1 MSHSIPQMP
10 RARGSSGSRNKDQF
24 LFTISRSGTR
34 TRANQTCNDDLK
46 GRRMAVAAR
55 ESFKRKT
62 HLRRCV
68 GEAPGAC
75 SLSWLLRL
83 ALALFLVGPTQ
94 ARAQADAPPHDYL
107 DLGPHLIVA
116 PGFGSTTEFRDL
128 LLQKSASL
136 RLAGTATYRGWS
148 LSGALDQSTQS
159 AEPRA
164 YELLATYSHKLPY
177 VDLHIGIARARIDG
191 IYSSGCTAASLTA
204 SSNSLSSTKLDLTVQ
219 NDLSGTCRL
228 VSIGGSQV
236 MWRSGIHQIDFR
248 ASANSWKTDVLKTD
262 GWSIRL
268 MGRSQLDANQSLHYH
283 VGYISSSLN
292 QGTLQ
297 SRPSGATVGIN
308 YVWEFR

>member
-1 MSHSIPQMP
+1 MAIAGRKSIKLNTNS
-10 RARGSSGSRNKDQF
+10 RGHPNPVPGSF
-24 LFTISRSGTR
+24 L
-34 TRANQTCNDDLK
+34 
-46 GRRMAVAAR
+46 
-55 ESFKRKT
+55 
-62 HLRRCV
+62 
-68 GEAPGAC
+68 
-75 SLSWLLRL
+75 LSWLTRF
-83 ALALFLVGPTQ
+83 ALALTVVGPSQ
-94 ARAQADAPPHDYL
+94 AVAQADAPPRDYL
-107 DLGPHLIVA
+107 DLGPHFVVA

-128 LLQKSASL
+128 LLQKSASA

-148 LSGALDQSTQS
+148 LSGALDQSIQS

-177 VDLHIGIARARIDG
+177 VDLHIGIVHARIDG

-204 SSNSLSSTKLDLTVQ
+204 SSNSLSSTKLDITVQ

-228 VSIGGSQV
+228 VSIGASQV
-236 MWRSGIHQIDFR
+236 MWRGGIHQIDFR
-248 ASANSWKTDVLKTD
+248 VSANSWKTDVLKTD

-268 MGRSQLDANQSLHYH
+268 MGRSQLNANQSLHYH
-283 VGYISSSLN
+283 VGYIDSSLN

>member
-1 MSHSIPQMP
+1 MTVTASKS
-10 RARGSSGSRNKDQF
+10 
-24 LFTISRSGTR
+24 
-34 TRANQTCNDDLK
+34 LK
-46 GRRMAVAAR
+46 KRCTSDAVLIN
-55 ESFKRKT
+55 FF
-62 HLRRCV
+62 
-68 GEAPGAC
+68 G
-75 SLSWLLRL
+75 SLSSPPWKISL
-83 ALALFLVGPTQ
+83 AFGLVVTGTSQ
-94 ARAQADAPPHDYL
+94 ASAQADAPPHDFS
-107 DLGPHLIVA
+107 DLGPHFIIASGLGI
-116 PGFGSTTEFRDL
+116 TNEFRDL
-128 LLQKSASL
+128 LLQKSASV
-136 RLAGTATYRGWS
+136 RLGGTATYRGWS

-177 VDLHIGIARARIDG
+177 MDLHIGIVHARIDG

-204 SSNSLSSTKLDLTVQ
+204 SSNSLSSTKLDITVQ

-228 VSIGGSQV
+228 VSIGASQV
-236 MWRSGIHQIDFR
+236 MWRGGIYQIDFR

-283 VGYISSSLN
+283 VGYTDSNLN